1 VKCDH
6 FFQEKTINNETI
18 LDNYGEVRMSK
29 ISKEILDK
37 VPKECEECNG
47 TRIEYW
53 DDISDEHVFRCIDCG
68 MYYPIPKDLEKT
80 FEYPLH

>member
-1 VKCDH
+1 MSDLFCK
-6 FFQEKTINNETI
+6 KTVINENI
-18 LDNYGEVRMSK
+18 LENNGEVMTSK

-53 DDISDEHVFRCIDCG
+53 YDIIDKHVFRCIDCG
-68 MYYPIPKDLEKT
+68 MYYPISMDVEKT

>member
-1 VKCDH
+1 MLRPY
-6 FFQEKTINNETI
+6 FQEKTINNEPI
-18 LDNYGEVRMSK
+18 LDNNGEVITSK

-53 DDISDEHVFRCIDCG
+53 DDIGDDHVFRCIDCG
-68 MYYPIPKDLEKT
+68 MYYPFPTKAERIV
-80 FEYPLH
+80 EYPQH